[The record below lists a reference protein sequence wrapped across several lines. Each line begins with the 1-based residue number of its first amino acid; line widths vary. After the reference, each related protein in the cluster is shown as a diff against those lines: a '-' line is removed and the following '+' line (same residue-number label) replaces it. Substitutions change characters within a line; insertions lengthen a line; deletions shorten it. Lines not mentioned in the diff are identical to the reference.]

1 MAAKWISRGTVL
13 IRLGRHH
20 FAFFRGYLDGL
31 DLRQLSERY
40 IEPSL
45 ADTAEASD
53 VRVAKALVSW
63 IQEQLMVAARRSGTP
78 SDARV
83 LRMNAEKLGLIQES
97 AAPDLDEFRDERDPH
112 QMFSEQELLA
122 LFEEEYGNRAAG
134 GDRRAKRNMRLRAR
148 QIAALNKLEGLASA
162 DPRLDD
168 GVDGWLDPAIAR
180 RLIAVDI
187 MTLNDLVTVIEAYG
201 FRWYTKVPRIGIKAA
216 QYIVEWLLLPETAA
230 ALGVSLSIRSIR
242 RRSEIN
248 GSMLAALPCRSEI
261 VPIEQFQVPETLSGV
276 FGTNR
281 GERSSLGARHDLDAI
296 NTWLAR
302 RKPGSHTHRAYRK
315 EAERFLLWS
324 VLEARIAIS
333 SLTVEDCISYRDFLG
348 SLGRET
354 DEAWAQRFRI
364 RQDRW
369 LGPRGIDR
377 FSSRWRPFEGPLS
390 PSSQK
395 TALVILQSMMQ
406 WLADQNYLHNN
417 PFKAMPHNV
426 TRHEGL
432 DVTRALTITEWQI
445 VKNYLASMTKDDR
458 YHRLRFILALAY
470 STGCRLSELSSLKR
484 GDMTSFVRA
493 GEQDTQW
500 EIIVC
505 GKGDVMRKVQLNR
518 QLVSEIEC
526 YFLWRGYDC
535 LAAVPS
541 HAPLI
546 AASSTASVG
555 AEGETSLSS
564 SRIYKLL
571 KSFFEEV
578 AESVSEP
585 NSELAAKFRRV
596 STHWLRHTFATHGI
610 HNGIGLETIRDLLG
624 HRSLTTTS
632 IYVTSEKDK
641 RSREVEKLE
650 NLAEFD

>member
-1 MAAKWISRGTVL
+1 MTAKWISRGTVL

-45 ADTAEASD
+45 ADAAEASD

-63 IQEQLMVAARRSGTP
+63 IEEQLMVAARRTGTP

-97 AAPDLDEFRDERDPH
+97 ATPDLEEFRDERDPH

-134 GDRRAKRNMRLRAR
+134 GDRRAKRNMRLRSR

-168 GVDGWLDPAIAR
+168 GVDGWLDPTIAR
-180 RLIAVDI
+180 RLIAVGI
-187 MTLNDLVTVIEAYG
+187 MTLNDLVTIIEAYG

-230 ALGVSLSIRSIR
+230 ALGVSLSIRSVR

-248 GSMLAALPCRSEI
+248 ESMLAALPCRSEI
-261 VPIEQFQVPETLSGV
+261 VPIEQFQVPQALSGAG
-276 FGTNR
+276 GTNR
-281 GERSSLGARHDLDAI
+281 GGRSSLGASHDLDAI

-324 VLEARIAIS
+324 VLEARKAIS
-333 SLTVEDCISYRDFLG
+333 SLTAEDCVSYRDFLG

-354 DEAWAQRFRI
+354 DEAWALQFRI
-364 RQDRW
+364 KQDRW
-369 LGPRGIDR
+369 LGRRGIDR

-395 TALVILQSMMQ
+395 TALIILQGMMQ
-406 WLADQNYLHNN
+406 WLVGQNYLHNN
-417 PFKAMPHNV
+417 PFKSIPHIASH
-426 TRHEGL
+426 HEGL
-432 DVTRALTITEWQI
+432 DVSRALTIAEWQA
-445 VKNYLASMTKDDR
+445 VKSYLASMTKDDR
-458 YHRLRFILALAY
+458 YYRLRFILALAY

-484 GDMTSFVRA
+484 GDMTPFVRA
-493 GEQDTQW
+493 GEQETQW
-500 EIIVC
+500 EIVVC
-505 GKGDVMRKVQLNR
+505 GKGDVIRKVQINR
-518 QLVSEIEC
+518 QLVAEVES
-526 YFLWRGYDC
+526 YFLRRGYDC
-535 LAAVPS
+535 LAAVPA

-546 AASSTASVG
+546 VAANSSRSA
-555 AEGETSLSS
+555 AEGEAPLSS
-564 SRIYKLL
+564 SRVYKLV
-571 KSFFEEV
+571 KSFFEE
-578 AESVSEP
+578 AAASVSEQDP
-585 NSELAAKFRRV
+585 ALSAKFRRV

-610 HNGIGLETIRDLLG
+610 HNGIGPETIRDLLG

-632 IYVTSEKDK
+632 VYATSEKDK

>member
-1 MAAKWISRGTVL
+1 MTAKWISRGTVL

-45 ADTAEASD
+45 ADAAEASD
-53 VRVAKALVSW
+53 ARVAKALVSW
-63 IQEQLMVAARRSGTP
+63 IEEQLMVAARRTGTA

-83 LRMNAEKLGLIQES
+83 LRMNVQKLGSVQET
-97 AAPDLDEFRDERDPH
+97 AAPDLEEFRDERDPH
-112 QMFSEQELLA
+112 HMFSEQELLA
-122 LFEEEYGNRAAG
+122 LFEQEYGNRAAG
-134 GDRRAKRNMRLRAR
+134 GDRRAKRNKRLRAR
-148 QIAALNKLEGLASA
+148 QIAVLNKLEGLVSA

-187 MTLNDLVTVIEAYG
+187 RTLNDLVTVIEAYG

-230 ALGVSLSIRSIR
+230 ALGVSLSIRSVR
-242 RRSEIN
+242 RRCEISR
-248 GSMLAALPCRSEI
+248 SMLAALPCRSEI
-261 VPIEQFQVPETLSGV
+261 VPLEQFQVPQALSGAS
-276 FGTNR
+276 GTNR
-281 GERSSLGARHDLDAI
+281 GERSSLGASHDFDAI

-324 VLEARIAIS
+324 VLEASKAIS

-364 RQDRW
+364 RQNRW

-390 PSSQK
+390 SSSQK

-417 PFKAMPHNV
+417 PFKAMPHIVN
-426 TRHEGL
+426 RHEGL
-432 DVTRALTITEWQI
+432 DVSRALTIAEWQS
-445 VKNYLASMTKDDR
+445 VKSYLASMTRDDR
-458 YHRLRFILALAY
+458 YNRLRFILALAY
-470 STGCRLSELSSLKR
+470 STGCRLSELSLLKR
-484 GDMTSFVRA
+484 GDMASFVRA

-518 QLVSEIEC
+518 KLVSEIET
-526 YFLWRGYDC
+526 YFLRRGYDC
-535 LAAVPS
+535 LTAVPP

-546 AASSTASVG
+546 AAASASRVG
-555 AEGETSLSS
+555 AEGETPLSS

-578 AESVSEP
+578 AGSVSERDP
-585 NSELAAKFRRV
+585 GLAAKLRRV

-624 HRSLTTTS
+624 HRSLTTNS
-632 IYVTSEKDK
+632 IYATTEKDK